1 MSNIWSCNVIISVVC
16 PKHHAVCN
24 FHVIFFQN
32 TTVDVFSKTFICK
45 CLERKRKCKGRGHKL
60 SNDFNKTQAI
70 ISKKDY
76 GLELSAKAVQHM

>member
-1 MSNIWSCNVIISVVC
+1 MLFAISML
-16 PKHHAVCN
+16 
-24 FHVIFFQN
+24 FFFKTPRWMCFQKLSFVN
-32 TTVDVFSKTFICK
+32 TSKEK
-45 CLERKRKCKGRGHKL
+45 ENAKGGGHQL

>member
-1 MSNIWSCNVIISVVC
+1 MC
-16 PKHHAVCN
+16 
-24 FHVIFFQN
+24 FQKLSFVN
-32 TTVDVFSKTFICK
+32 ASKEK
-45 CLERKRKCKGRGHKL
+45 ENAKGGGHQL